1 MMNAVANTNDVRM
14 TVREVAEALGCSHD
28 AITKH
33 AKELYPNLMRNGVAT
48 YLNEEQVT
56 AIKQK
61 MRPTTK
67 VVGAMTDLEAG
78 MMAARVIEHYQAR
91 YEREQKARVEAERNV
106 ARLESKAEADRPKV
120 EFFDQVTDSGD
131 AIQMRDVAAVL
142 NLPGWG
148 RNNIFALLRDRK
160 VLDRNNVPY
169 REYQDRGYFRV
180 IEQKWTDSMGETRIS
195 LKTLAY
201 QRGVDFIRR
210 LISEMGAKA
219 PYAHGACL
227 N

>member
-1 MMNAVANTNDVRM
+1 MSDMRM
-14 TVREVAEALGCSHD
+14 TVREVAEVLD
-28 AITKH
+28 VTDEAIKKH
-33 AKELYPNLMRNGVAT
+33 IRELWPDLMQPRIT
-48 YLNEEQVT
+48 THLNEEQFT
-56 AIKQK
+56 RIKER
-61 MRPTTK
+61 MRLTTK
-67 VVGAMTDLEAG
+67 VASVITDLEAMEMLSRAG
-78 MMAARVIEHYQAR
+78 EHFKTR
-91 YEREQKARVEAERNV
+91 YEQEQKARIEAERNV

-120 EFFDQVTDSGD
+120 EFFDQVADSGD

-148 RNNIFALLRDRK
+148 RNNIFAFLRNRK

-169 REYQDRGYFRV
+169 REYQDRSYFRV
-180 IEQKWTDSMGETRIS
+180 IEQKWTDSLGETRIS

-210 LISEMGAKA
+210 VVSETGAKT